1 MYNIS
6 RKGNVQSINKDHL
19 TQNKINIHNMIINL
33 TITTNRNIILEYKK
47 NTRYSLIIQLKLRL

>member
-47 NTRYSLIIQLKLRL
+47 TLGIHSLYN